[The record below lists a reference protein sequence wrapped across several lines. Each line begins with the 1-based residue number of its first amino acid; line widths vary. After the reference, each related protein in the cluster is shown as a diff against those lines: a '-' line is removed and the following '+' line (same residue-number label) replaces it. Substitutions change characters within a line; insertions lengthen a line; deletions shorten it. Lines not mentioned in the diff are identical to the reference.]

1 MNMTKGF
8 QAARRLAGWLDL
20 PQDGISGAPRIT
32 VSGGAQVLIEGH
44 RGLLEYSD
52 ERIAAAGA
60 GCRVLVK
67 GDGLTLA
74 AMDAQTLSVS
84 GKIWAVELE

>member
-1 MNMTKGF
+1 MTKGF
-8 QAARRLAGWLDL
+8 QAARKVAQWLDL

-32 VSGGAQVLIEGH
+32 VSGGARVLIEGH
-44 RGLLEYSD
+44 KGLLEYSD
-52 ERIAAAGA
+52 ERIAAAGI

-67 GDGLTLA
+67 GDGLTLS
-74 AMDAQTLSVS
+74 AMDAATLAVT

>member
-1 MNMTKGF
+1 MNVTKGF
-8 QAARRLAGWLDL
+8 QTLRKLAQRLDL
-20 PQDGISGAPRIT
+20 PQEGLSGAPKIT
-32 VSGGAQVLIEGH
+32 VSGGARVLIEGH

-67 GDGLTLA
+67 GSGLTLS
-74 AMDAQTLSVS
+74 AMDASAMAVS
-84 GKIWAVELE
+84 GEIWAVELE